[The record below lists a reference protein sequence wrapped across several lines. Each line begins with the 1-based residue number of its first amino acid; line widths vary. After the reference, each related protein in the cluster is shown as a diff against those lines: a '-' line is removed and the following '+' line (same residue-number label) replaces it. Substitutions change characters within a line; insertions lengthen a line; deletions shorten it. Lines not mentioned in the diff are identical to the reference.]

1 MATNELS
8 LSITPEARYDTID
21 VTARIAQSFGDV
33 LARHGRALYCS
44 LHTTAGYLEES
55 LASRLLRRDGQL
67 SNFFQPFRTVF
78 PQGAEY
84 RHDQLHLRSE
94 LSDEQKA
101 VEPLNADSHLTF
113 IGAGMR
119 NCATYRTRASVPVY
133 FIDLDGTWQ
142 GERRSRTT
150 TVLAYDKSEP
160 VERLTIPIP
169 VSRHPVDSINLGDPK
184 GEFSEQVA
192 ELLKKHGIEKGRV
205 DIALEPGEPN
215 AGLTVNEY
223 ETMLMRHDLA
233 EVLRNPLRF
242 AAIKGAHMLNDPRAI
257 PGKTIDYAKY
267 DLVVLFN
274 QLMEALHVEES
285 VVERLLSRLI
295 ALPAN
300 RFLRMKRGVSF
311 GVSDASGEPSLI
323 RGRYQSPILVQWRS
337 AERQQRRVEVAL
349 HRFL

>member
-1 MATNELS
+1 MATDELS
-8 LSITPEARYDTID
+8 LSITPAARYDAIE
-21 VTARIAQSFGDV
+21 VTGRIAARFGDV
-33 LARHGRALYCS
+33 LARHSRALYCS

-67 SNFFQPFRTVF
+67 ARFFRPFRTVF
-78 PQGAEY
+78 PPGAEY
-84 RHDQLHLRSE
+84 HHDQLHLRAE

-101 VEPLNADSHLTF
+101 VEPRNADSHLTF

-119 NCATYRTRASVPVY
+119 NCVTYRTRASVPVY

-142 GERRSRTT
+142 GERRCRST
-150 TVLAYDKSEP
+150 TVLAYDRVEM

-169 VSRHPVDSINLGDPK
+169 VSRHPVDSINLSAPR
-184 GEFSEQVA
+184 GEFSEQVG
-192 ELLKKHGIEKGRV
+192 ELLKKHGIERGRV
-205 DIALEPGEPN
+205 DIALEPGERN

-223 ETMLMRHDLA
+223 ETLLMRHDLA

-242 AAIKGAHMLNDPRAI
+242 AAIKSAHMLGDPRAI

-267 DLVVLFN
+267 DLVLLFN

-295 ALPAN
+295 ALPAD
-300 RFLRMKRGVSF
+300 RFLRMKRGISF
-311 GVSDASGEPSLI
+311 GVSDAGGAPSLI

-337 AERQQRRVEVAL
+337 AESQQRRIEVAL

>member
-8 LSITPEARYDTID
+8 LSITPAARYDAIE
-21 VTARIAQSFGDV
+21 VTGRIAARFGDA
-33 LARHGRALYCS
+33 LSRHSQALYCS

-55 LASRLLRRDGQL
+55 LASRLLRREGQL
-67 SNFFQPFRTVF
+67 TRFFQPFRTMF
-78 PQGAEY
+78 PEGAEY
-84 RHDQLHLRSE
+84 HHDQLHLRAE
-94 LSDEQKA
+94 LTEEQKA
-101 VEPLNADSHLTF
+101 VEPRNADSHLTF

-119 NCATYRTRASVPVY
+119 NCVTYRTRAAVPVY
-133 FIDLDGTWQ
+133 FIDLDGAFQ
-142 GERRSRTT
+142 GERRCRST
-150 TVLAYDKSEP
+150 TVLAYDHVEL
-160 VERLTIPIP
+160 VERQTISIP
-169 VSRHPVDSINLGDPK
+169 VSRHPVDSINLSDPR
-184 GEFSEQVA
+184 GEFSDKIA
-192 ELLKKHGIEKGRV
+192 ELLKRHGVERGRV
-205 DIALEPGEPN
+205 DIALEPGERN
-215 AGLTVNEY
+215 AGITVNEY

-242 AAIKGAHMLNDPRAI
+242 AAIKSAHMLEDPRAI
-257 PGKTIDYAKY
+257 PGKTKNYAKY
-267 DLVVLFN
+267 DLVLLFN

-311 GVSDASGEPSLI
+311 GVSNASGTPSLI

-337 AERQQRRVEVAL
+337 AERQQRQVEVTL

>member
-8 LSITPEARYDTID
+8 LSITPAARYDTIE
-21 VTARIAQSFGDV
+21 VTSRIAAQFGDV
-33 LARHGRALYCS
+33 LSRHSRALYCS

-67 SNFFQPFRTVF
+67 TSFFRPFRTVF
-78 PQGAEY
+78 PEGAEY
-84 RHDQLHLRSE
+84 HHDQLHLRAE

-101 VEPLNADSHLTF
+101 VEPRNADSHLTF

-119 NCATYRTRASVPVY
+119 NCATYKTPASVPVY

-142 GERRSRTT
+142 GERRNRTT
-150 TVLAYDKSEP
+150 TVLAYDKVVP
-160 VERLTIPIP
+160 VERLTIPVP
-169 VSRHPVDSINLGDPK
+169 VSRHPVDSINLSDPR
-184 GEFSEQVA
+184 GEFSGQVA
-192 ELLKKHGIEKGRV
+192 ELLRKHGIERGRV
-205 DIALEPGEPN
+205 DIGLEPGERN

-233 EVLRNPLRF
+233 EVLKNPLRF
-242 AAIKGAHMLNDPRAI
+242 AAIKGAHMLGDVRAI
-257 PGKTIDYAKY
+257 PGKTINYAKY
-267 DLVVLFN
+267 DLVLLFN
-274 QLMEALHVEES
+274 ELMEALHVDES

-311 GVSDASGEPSLI
+311 GVSSASGQPSLI
-323 RGRYQSPILVQWRS
+323 QGRYQSPILVQWHT
-337 AERQQRRVEVAL
+337 AERQQRRVEVSL
-349 HRFL
+349 QRFL

>member
-1 MATNELS
+1 MATHELS
-8 LSITPEARYDTID
+8 LSITPAARYDTID
-21 VTARIAQSFGDV
+21 VSRSIAARFGNV
-33 LARHGRALYCS
+33 LARHSRALYCS

-67 SNFFQPFRTVF
+67 ANYFRPFRTVF
-78 PQGAEY
+78 PEGAEY
-84 RHDQLHLRSE
+84 HHDQLHLRAE

-101 VEPLNADSHLTF
+101 VEPKNADSHLTF

-119 NCATYRTRASVPVY
+119 NCVTYRTQAKVPVY

-142 GERRSRTT
+142 GARRSRTT
-150 TVLAYDKSEP
+150 TVLAYDRVEA
-160 VERLTIPIP
+160 VERLTIPVP
-169 VSRHPVDSINLGDPK
+169 VSRHPVDSINLSDPR
-184 GEFSEQVA
+184 GEFSEQIA
-192 ELLKKHGIEKGRV
+192 SLLKKHGIEKGRV
-205 DIALEPGEPN
+205 DISLEPGERN

-242 AAIKGAHMLNDPRAI
+242 AAIKGAHMLGDPRAI
-257 PGKTIDYAKY
+257 PGKTLDYAKY
-267 DLVVLFN
+267 DLVLLFN
-274 QLMEALHVEES
+274 QLMDALHVNES
-285 VVERLLSRLI
+285 VVERLLSRFI
-295 ALPAN
+295 ALPAD

-311 GVSDASGEPSLI
+311 GVSDAAGQPSLI
-323 RGRYQSPILVQWRS
+323 RGQYQSPILVQWHT